1 MLNNGNYCGEITNKW
16 QENELPYCSANIES
30 DTVDPQL
37 INPQKIVRIQAGC
50 AVRSAV
56 EN

>member
-1 MLNNGNYCGEITNKW
+1 MLNNSDYCGEITNKW

-30 DTVDPQL
+30 DTVDPQ
-37 INPQKIVRIQAGC
+37 INQSPKNRKNPADVT
-50 AVRSAV
+50 VRSAV

>member
-30 DTVDPQL
+30 DTVDPQ
-37 INPQKIVRIQAGC
+37 INQSPKIARIQAGC